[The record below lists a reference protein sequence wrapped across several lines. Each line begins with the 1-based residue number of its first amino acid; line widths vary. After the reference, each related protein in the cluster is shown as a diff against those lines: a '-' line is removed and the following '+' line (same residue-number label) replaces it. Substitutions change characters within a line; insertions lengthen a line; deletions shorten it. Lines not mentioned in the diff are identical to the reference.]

1 MCCALGYG
9 RSASVLLAWM
19 VIYRGFGFDD
29 ALNLLKSRREKIAV
43 SSSLRDQIARLAA
56 EAHANSKA
64 DQLKMG

>member
-1 MCCALGYG
+1 
-9 RSASVLLAWM
+9 M